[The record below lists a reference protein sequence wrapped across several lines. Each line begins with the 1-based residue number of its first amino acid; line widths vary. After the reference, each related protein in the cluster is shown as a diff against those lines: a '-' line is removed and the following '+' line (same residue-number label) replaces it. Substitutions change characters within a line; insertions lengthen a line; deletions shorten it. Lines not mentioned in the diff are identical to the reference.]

1 MSLCIN
7 PHCRKPDDPDNTRN
21 RFCENCGSDL
31 LLHGRYRVTRLLSD
45 KSGFGII
52 YESDEQGT
60 PEILKVLK
68 ENLNSDAKAVELFK
82 QEAEVLGQL
91 SHSGIPKVDGYFPY
105 QTRNGPSLHCIV
117 MEKIEGSNLEEWME
131 ARGNR
136 PITEPDAIAW
146 LKQLALILKL
156 VHDKHYLH
164 RDIKPSN
171 IMLRTP
177 PYQGRS
183 FSEEAGGGQLV
194 LIDFGTAREV
204 TRTYLAKLGSGQG
217 ITAIVS
223 SGYTPPEQANGE
235 ARVQSDFFALGRTF
249 VFLLTGQYPNTM
261 YDARLDQLNW
271 RSHTSGISPGL
282 LNLVDWLMMRDPNQR
297 PANAQAILD
306 RLAELERQPGLSAVE
321 TVNVVGAPR
330 TQQLPPPQTATLP
343 AQHNQRDQW
352 PFFAFWAFLLDKM
365 GLTDTQQQPAQHNQ
379 RDKLY
384 PLAFLAV
391 ILLLGLIGLAALAF
405 FDSDS
410 PSRRSWPKNAQIP
423 QEKGEVDY
431 FPYVEGTDSQGRTA
445 EFNVAVLS
453 REYKWQ
459 FGSSYQVKHNDRLL
473 PLDTLKSDLESEGI
487 QRIMEN
493 PSQIIAVGTAS
504 CEGSSTQ
511 EERRAFER
519 AKQIQLLGKKL
530 FSQVPSVQNYRLLNL
545 GQFRGD
551 NCNSNQDET
560 SYQRSVIIIGVKQE
574 TPGVVLDEALRS
586 RLEKKP
592 FGDFQIQEYSLGS
605 PDKFKTIP
613 SRLE

>member
-7 PHCRKPDDPDNTRN
+7 PTCPKPDDPDNARN
-21 RFCENCGSDL
+21 RFCESCGSDL

-45 KSGFGII
+45 KSGFGKI

-91 SHSGIPKVDGYFPY
+91 SHPGIPKVDGYFPY
-105 QTRNGPSLHCIV
+105 QTRMGVPLHCIV

-136 PITEPDAIAW
+136 PITEADAIAW

-177 PYQGRS
+177 PYQG
-183 FSEEAGGGQLV
+183 EGGAGGGQLV

-282 LNLVDWLMMRDPNQR
+282 LNLVDWLMIRDPNQR

-306 RLAELERQPGLSAVE
+306 RLAELERQPGLSTVE
-321 TVNVVGAPR
+321 TVNVVGNPR
-330 TQQLPPPQTATLP
+330 TQQLPPPQAKTALP
-343 AQHNQRDQW
+343 PQQNQREPW
-352 PFFAFWAFLLDKM
+352 PFFAFWAFLLHKM
-365 GLTDTQQQPAQHNQ
+365 GLTSTQPLPSQQNQ

-391 ILLLGLIGLAALAF
+391 LLLLGLISLAALAF

-410 PSRRSWPKNAQIP
+410 DSTSRRSWPKNAQIP

-431 FPYVEGTDSQGRTA
+431 FPYVEGADSQGRTA

-459 FGSSYQVKHNDRLL
+459 FGSSYQVKHNDRLI

-504 CEGSSTQ
+504 CEGSPTQ

-545 GQFRGD
+545 GQYRSE

-592 FGDFQIQEYSLGS
+592 FGDFQIQDYSLGS
-605 PDKFKTIP
+605 PNQFKTIP